1 MNSEKRGPTVSSPSL
16 SKTIDGIPPAG
27 SVSRSAASSVWYI
40 AVEPLARSPST
51 YSVSFVAD
59 AGSSWE
65 KRAVTGAF
73 GRLSKDCSVT
83 FSRSRRDTS
92 PVRVEAE
99 PSISECMMS
108 FSDAMR
114 SPSIEPEVSS
124 TKVVVPGWR

>member
-1 MNSEKRGPTVSSPSL
+1 MSWPSL

-27 SVSRSAASSVWYI
+27 SVWRSAASSVWYI
-40 AVEPLARSPST
+40 AVEPLALSPST
-51 YSVSFVAD
+51 YSVSLVAD
-59 AGSSWE
+59 TGSSWE
-65 KRAVTGAF
+65 KRTVTGSF
-73 GRLSKDCSVT
+73 GRLAKDCSVT

-92 PVRVEAE
+92 PVKVEAE

-108 FSDAMR
+108 FSEARR